1 MYLLFHYLYYNN
13 YFLYIFLF
21 IINTNNGDFMSF
33 NYSELFD
40 VTVRSLLSLITLF
53 FVTKLIGKKQV
64 SELSLFDYV
73 IGITIGN
80 FAAEMTINLDSQ
92 EVNGILAVIIFGLVA
107 YIVSK
112 LTMKSI
118 KIRRFFIGVPT
129 MIIQNGKI
137 LYEPMKKMKM
147 DINDL
152 LEQCRMSG
160 YFDVSEIEYAIL
172 EASGDLSILPKAE
185 YRPLNPCDM
194 NLKVKKSGLCANI
207 VIDGKIMYKNLEN
220 VYKDTKWLMK
230 ELKIRGYKDLK
241 NILLVT
247 LDSEGKITV
256 YEKQNNVHNFD
267 ILE

>member
-1 MYLLFHYLYYNN
+1 MH
-13 YFLYIFLF
+13 I
-21 IINTNNGDFMSF
+21 
-33 NYSELFD
+33 NYSELWD
-40 VTVRSLLSLITLF
+40 VTVRSLLSLVTLF

-80 FAAEMTINLDSQ
+80 FAAEMTINLESN
-92 EVNGILAVIIFGLVA
+92 ELNGILAVILFGMVA

-118 KIRRFFIGVPT
+118 KLRRYFIGVPT

-137 LYEPMKKMKM
+137 LYEPMKRMKM
-147 DINDL
+147 DVNDL

-160 YFDVSEIEYAIL
+160 YFDISEIEYAIL

-185 YRPLNPCDM
+185 YKPLTPKDM
-194 NLKVKKSGLCANI
+194 KINVDKSSLCANVI
-207 VIDGKIMYKNLEN
+207 IDGKIMDNNL
-220 VYKDTKWLMK
+220 KMIGKSSKWL
-230 ELKIRGYKDLK
+230 LKQLK
-241 NILLVT
+241 QKKYNDISQLLLVT
-247 LDSEGKITV
+247 IDNQKKINI
-256 YEKQNNVHNFD
+256 YEKNKDISSFD

>member
-1 MYLLFHYLYYNN
+1 MIQTRN
-13 YFLYIFLF
+13 I
-21 IINTNNGDFMSF
+21 NNGDYMHI
-33 NYSELFD
+33 NYSELLD
-40 VTVRSLLSLITLF
+40 VTIRSLLSLVTLF

-80 FAAEMTINLDSQ
+80 FAAEMTINLESQ

-118 KIRRFFIGVPT
+118 KLRRFFIGVPT

-137 LYEPMKKMKM
+137 IYKSMKKVKL
-147 DINDL
+147 DVNDL

-160 YFDVSEIEYAIL
+160 YFDISQIEYAIL

-185 YRPLNPCDM
+185 YKPVTPCDL
-194 NLKVKKSGLCANI
+194 NLNIKYEGLCANVI
-207 VIDGKIMYKNLEN
+207 IDGKIMHNNLKFIHKNE
-220 VYKDTKWLMK
+220 KWLLK
-230 ELKIRGYKDLK
+230 ELKIKGYKDYK
-241 NILLVT
+241 NIILATV
-247 LDSEGKITV
+247 DCNEKINI
-256 YEKQNNVHNFD
+256 YDKNNNIDNFD

>member
-1 MYLLFHYLYYNN
+1 MGDVMNLL
-13 YFLYIFLF
+13 
-21 IINTNNGDFMSF
+21 NTD
-33 NYSELFD
+33 YRELID
-40 VTVRSLLSLITLF
+40 VTIRSLLSIVTLF

-80 FAAEMTINLDSQ
+80 FAAEMTINLESQ
-92 EVNGILAVIIFGLVA
+92 EANGILAVLIFGLVA

-112 LTMKSI
+112 ITMKSI

-160 YFDVSEIEYAIL
+160 YFDISQIEYAIL
-172 EASGDLSILPKAE
+172 EASGDLSILPKAKF
-185 YRPLNPCDM
+185 RPITPKDM
-194 NLKVKKSGLCANI
+194 SINVGNDGLCAN
-207 VIDGKIMYKNLEN
+207 VIIDSKILPHNLRLIH
-220 VYKDTKWLMK
+220 KDEKWLRNQ
-230 ELKIRGYKDLK
+230 LKIKGYKDLK

-247 LDSEGKITV
+247 VDCNNKIMI
-256 YEKQNNVHNFD
+256 YEKNTGIDSFD